1 MINKP
6 EAILLLTYL
15 LFCVM
20 LAICAGWVGIV

>member
-15 LFCVM
+15 IFCIGLALF
-20 LAICAGWVGIV
+20 AGWVGFV